1 MSHILI
7 NVKLLIQ
14 RILIKLKKF
23 ITYNQNKFNIK
34 VI

>member
-1 MSHILI
+1 MSYILI
-7 NVKLLIQ
+7 NVKLLIR